1 MVTRKFAYSKVVSF
15 IICMGFGLGAW
26 GGPWSQWDLNMRSL
40 GA

>member
-26 GGPWSQWDLNMRSL
+26 GDLGLN
-40 GA
+40 GI

>member
-1 MVTRKFAYSKVVSF
+1 MYRKFAYSKGDNF

-26 GGPWSQWDLNMRSL
+26 GPWYQWDLNMRSL

>member
-15 IICMGFGLGAW
+15 IICMGFGLGVW
-26 GGPWSQWDLNMRSL
+26 GGSWSQWDLNMRSL